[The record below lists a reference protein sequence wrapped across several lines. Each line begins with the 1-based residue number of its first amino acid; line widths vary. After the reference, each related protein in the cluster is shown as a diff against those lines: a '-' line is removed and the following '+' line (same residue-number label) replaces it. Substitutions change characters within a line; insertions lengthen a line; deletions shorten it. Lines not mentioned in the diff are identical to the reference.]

1 MPATV
6 RKARKSGYNIVD
18 KNSGKVKE
26 HSSTKAQAQ
35 KSANA
40 RNAALHGWK
49 PNKSGGRKR

>member
-18 KNSGKVKE
+18 KNSGKVKG